1 MSFVDAEGA
10 IRDWINESS
19 DTAPVRVYATKG
31 AHLKRLRSPYQ
42 GAYIVLRRV
51 GGGQTLTAEVGA
63 DRARISAT
71 IYGVSKE
78 GASKAAVAYANA
90 IERVRSKTAMGDATC
105 EFVANIS
112 GPSDQTLNQDEPR
125 YLVDADFYLR

>member
-1 MSFVDAEGA
+1 MTVDAEGA
-10 IRDWINESS
+10 VKEWINSSS
-19 DTAPVRVYATKG
+19 DTVSLRVAVQKG

-42 GAYIVLRRV
+42 GNYIVLRRV
-51 GGGQTLTAEVGA
+51 GGSSTLTAERPV

-71 IYGVSKE
+71 IYGVTKE
-78 GASKAAVAYANA
+78 GAAAAAVAYANA
-90 IERVRSKTAMGDATC
+90 IEAVRARTVMGSVVC
-105 EFVANIS
+105 EFVTNIS